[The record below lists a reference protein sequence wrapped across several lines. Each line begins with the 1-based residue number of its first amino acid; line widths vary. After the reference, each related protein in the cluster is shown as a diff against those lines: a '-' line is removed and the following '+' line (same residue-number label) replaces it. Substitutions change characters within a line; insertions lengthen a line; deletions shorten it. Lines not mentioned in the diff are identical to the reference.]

1 MKILIALLICPR
13 PVEALLPITVLVLAV
28 VAVIQVPLVV
38 EVTVVALDPSVPAE
52 LIQWMD
58 PNVDQWER
66 NVIKI

>member
-52 LIQWMD
+52 
-58 PNVDQWER
+58 
-66 NVIKI
+66 